1 MITRTNVCSF
11 LKRAYSSTSV
21 LLKTKKTNKL
31 HNELLEKTF
40 HQKITS
46 YNPKSELQSK
56 YVCALND
63 DDSPIVI
70 SLGPAGCGK
79 TFFACIS
86 AIHSLKK
93 GITNKIVITRPVVP
107 VENEDIGFLP
117 GDIQHKMDPWTR
129 PIFDIF
135 SEFFSQKEIKSMI
148 SNRVI
153 EISPLAYM
161 RGRTFKDTFIIADEM
176 QNSTPSQML
185 MLSTR
190 IGENSKLVI
199 TGDLKQS
206 DRNNQNGLFD
216 IIQKIKSYS
225 ASKNN
230 INISMIEMDIHDVQ
244 RSPIVKQIIDIYS
257 FKEENKTMNPPRK
270 YSTNTAIDFHDITK
284 YYSPSTYSITSYRP
298 WTLDVK

>member
-1 MITRTNVCSF
+1 MWKNVFCVYFRNSF
-11 LKRAYSSTSV
+11 
-21 LLKTKKTNKL
+21 
-31 HNELLEKTF
+31 F
-40 HQKITS
+40 
-46 YNPKSELQSK
+46 
-56 YVCALND
+56 
-63 DDSPIVI
+63 
-70 SLGPAGCGK
+70 
-79 TFFACIS
+79 
-86 AIHSLKK
+86 KK
-93 GITNKIVITRPVVP
+93 GITNNIVITRPVVP

-206 DRNNQNGLFD
+206 DRNSQNGLFD

-257 FKEENKTMNPPRK
+257 CKEENKTMNPPRK

-284 YYSPSTYSITSYRP
+284 YYSPSVYSITSYRP

>member
-1 MITRTNVCSF
+1 MIGKTNICSF
-11 LKRAYSSTSV
+11 FKRTYTSTSV
-21 LLKTKKTNKL
+21 LLKTKKTSKF

-40 HQKITS
+40 QQKITS
-46 YNPKSELQSK
+46 YNPKSELQQK
-56 YVCALND
+56 YVSALNN

-70 SLGPAGCGK
+70 SMGPAGCGK

-225 ASKNN
+225 TSRNN
-230 INISMIEMDIHDVQ
+230 INISMIEMDLHDVQ

-257 FKEENKTMNPPRK
+257 FTEEKKTINPPRK
-270 YSTNTAIDFHDITK
+270 YSTNTSIDFHDITK
-284 YYSPSTYSITSYRP
+284 YYSPSIYSITSYRP

>member
-1 MITRTNVCSF
+1 MISRTNVSSL
-11 LKRAYSSTSV
+11 LKRTYTSTSV
-21 LLKTKKTNKL
+21 LLKTKKINKL

-40 HQKITS
+40 QQKITS
-46 YNPKSELQSK
+46 YNPKSELQHK
-56 YVCALND
+56 YVSALND
-63 DDSPIVI
+63 DNSPIVI

-230 INISMIEMDIHDVQ
+230 INISMIEMDLHDVQ

-257 FKEENKTMNPPRK
+257 FKEENMTINPPRK
-270 YSTNTAIDFHDITK
+270 YSTNTAIDFQDITK
-284 YYSPSTYSITSYRP
+284 YYSPSIYSITSYRP